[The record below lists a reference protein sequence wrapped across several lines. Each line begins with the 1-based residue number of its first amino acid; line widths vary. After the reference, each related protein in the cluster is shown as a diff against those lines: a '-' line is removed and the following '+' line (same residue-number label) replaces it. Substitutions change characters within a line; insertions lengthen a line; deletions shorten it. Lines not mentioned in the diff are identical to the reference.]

1 MEFTLIFLLRKFN
14 NLNQKTRYIHINN
27 IKIKSFNQRNFLQ
40 QHIEFKDSH
49 KGKLCACNKK
59 NF

>member
-40 QHIEFKDSH
+40 QQIFLIIFLINIKIV
-49 KGKLCACNKK
+49 
-59 NF
+59 

>member
-40 QHIEFKDSH
+40 QLNSYH
-49 KGKLCACNKK
+49 L
-59 NF
+59 

>member
-40 QHIEFKDSH
+40 QPTVSANDNITE
-49 KGKLCACNKK
+49 
-59 NF
+59 NFS